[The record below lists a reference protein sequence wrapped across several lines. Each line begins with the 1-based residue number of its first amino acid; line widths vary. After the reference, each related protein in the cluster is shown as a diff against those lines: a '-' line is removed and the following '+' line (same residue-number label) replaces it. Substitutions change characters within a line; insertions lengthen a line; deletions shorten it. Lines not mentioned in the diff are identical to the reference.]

1 MPLMVVGLG
10 PGNKDHLTLQTCRY
24 LQKAEQVILRTQM
37 HGAVGWLKEEGI
49 AYTSL
54 DALHESSEH
63 FDEFIRRTAE
73 HVLAAS
79 KSVNTVYA
87 VADPTNDETVKRLLE
102 TDKNI
107 QVLPCVTQSG
117 EALAACGL
125 GGAVLL
131 TPASNL
137 FVYDGQRMLV
147 ITELDSKLLAGECK
161 LKLLSHYG
169 ADCRCY
175 FLNLSEE
182 MTIRPCAI
190 SLEDLDRQA
199 QYDHRT
205 CAVVVPNPLLSKQR
219 FDMEDLLELMRLLR
233 GENGCPWDKKQTHTS
248 LRPYLIEEAYEAAM
262 AIDEGDEQHIAE
274 ELGDVLLQVA
284 LHAVIGEEYGTMDL
298 SEMTTAICQKMI
310 ARHRHVFGEDKCR
323 TPEEVIDNWTRIKME
338 ERGQKTYGE
347 TMLEIKRGMPPMLR
361 AYKVQKKA
369 ADIGFDWDN
378 AYGALDKVLEEAQEI
393 REEMNKGADPSLEV
407 GDLFFSCVNLTR
419 LLKVDSE
426 KILSQATEKFINR
439 FIRMEKFAQKDKK
452 SLKSLTIDEFSVY
465 WDRSKAE

>member
-1 MPLMVVGLG
+1 
-10 PGNKDHLTLQTCRY
+10 
-24 LQKAEQVILRTQM
+24 
-37 HGAVGWLKEEGI
+37 
-49 AYTSL
+49 
-54 DALHESSEH
+54 
-63 FDEFIRRTAE
+63 
-73 HVLAAS
+73 
-79 KSVNTVYA
+79 
-87 VADPTNDETVKRLLE
+87 
-102 TDKNI
+102 
-107 QVLPCVTQSG
+107 
-117 EALAACGL
+117 
-125 GGAVLL
+125 
-131 TPASNL
+131 
-137 FVYDGQRMLV
+137 
-147 ITELDSKLLAGECK
+147 
-161 LKLLSHYG
+161 
-169 ADCRCY
+169 
-175 FLNLSEE
+175 
-182 MTIRPCAI
+182 
-190 SLEDLDRQA
+190 
-199 QYDHRT
+199 
-205 CAVVVPNPLLSKQR
+205 
-219 FDMEDLLELMRLLR
+219 MRLLR

-248 LRPYLIEEAYEAAM
+248 LRPYLIEEAYETAM

-274 ELGDVLLQVA
+274 ELGDVLLQIA

-310 ARHRHVFGEDKCR
+310 ARHRHVFGEDNCR
-323 TPEEVIDNWTRIKME
+323 TPEEVMDNWARIKME

-378 AYGALDKVLEEAQEI
+378 AYGVLDKVLEEAQEI

-407 GDLFFSCVNLTR
+407 GDLFFSCVNLAR